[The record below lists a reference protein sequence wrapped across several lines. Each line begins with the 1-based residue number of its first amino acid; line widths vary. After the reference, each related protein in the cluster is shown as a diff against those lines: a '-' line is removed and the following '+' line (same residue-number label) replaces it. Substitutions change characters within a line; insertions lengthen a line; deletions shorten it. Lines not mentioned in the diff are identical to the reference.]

1 MKKVK
6 FLMMAVCAIVLASCA
21 GKKQQ
26 ADDEQELKS
35 FEQEQIEESIKVQL
49 DSIASVLGGLKAL
62 PILQQTKNGELQLT
76 DEEKKVKPDYLL
88 SPEIAKEAI
97 TLSEKYRVLVALSI
111 DQTIAE
117 LYDMDTKAYNEA
129 TAQLLSDVND
139 PGFRI
144 FAENGDVVVE
154 SHEIYEAEVQSG
166 RINYFWQAVAA
177 SLVEQMYILCQ
188 NQEKFLPVFD
198 DDAVANLTLR
208 IALLQ
213 DAINRLVEYDP
224 ELVEVS
230 EAIKPLENLN
240 ATTVDELKSELG
252 KLTNDITAARNQLIP

>member
-1 MKKVK
+1 MKKLSILAAA
-6 FLMMAVCAIVLASCA
+6 FAAIVFAACGNKTAQNAES
-21 GKKQQ
+21 
-26 ADDEQELKS
+26 ADSTPS
-35 FEQEQIEESIKVQL
+35 FEQAQIAANIKMQI
-49 DSIASVLGGLKAL
+49 DSIAVEFSKIDQ
-62 PILQQTKNGELQLT
+62 PPFFKTTKEGIQIS
-76 DEEKKVKPDYLL
+76 EEGKLVKPDYLL

-240 ATTVDELKSELG
+240 ATAVDELKSELG